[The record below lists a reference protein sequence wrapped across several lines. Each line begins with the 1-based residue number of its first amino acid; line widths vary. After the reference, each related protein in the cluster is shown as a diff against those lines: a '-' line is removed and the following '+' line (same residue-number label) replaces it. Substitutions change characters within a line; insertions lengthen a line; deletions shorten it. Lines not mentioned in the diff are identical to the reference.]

1 MTSTCTKPV
10 EAQDQE
16 EEELQK
22 DTTCQEI
29 LVMTDTTT
37 TDLLQT
43 MACVKAA
50 QERGSTTITNHTMV
64 AHHLI

>member
-50 QERGSTTITNHTMV
+50 QESLKIAPRRPKI
-64 AHHLI
+64 AP